1 MKMLLGIECR
11 TLCPPGRCKMP
22 LTYIINFSEN
32 PPMSKELRKR
42 KREEDSEDVQRKIF
56 QADQQ
61 ADGDDPNSSL
71 DVSQSSSI
79 SQHDSD
85 EDGLGSASGLY
96 MSLGYS

>member
-1 MKMLLGIECR
+1 
-11 TLCPPGRCKMP
+11 MP